1 MLWVSIIPPSLLS
14 FCHLHLSILL
24 TPLHSPP
31 LCFPLVDVIIH
42 TFSFLLHPQSLELC
56 NAFGIVLVKR
66 GTSSDSVCVCVCG
79 RTHPCLLCD
88 MIQQLNFFA
97 FFNNIYILSL
107 KYRTCG
113 KNITVAY

>member
-66 GTSSDSVCVCVCG
+66 GTSSDSVCVYVCVG
-79 RTHPCLLCD
+79 ARTHVCC
-88 MIQQLNFFA
+88 A
-97 FFNNIYILSL
+97 
-107 KYRTCG
+107 T
-113 KNITVAY
+113 